1 METKNPDRTTLIAFA
16 LTVLFAGN
24 NAIAVKFSNVELPPF
39 FGAAIRFALA
49 SIILFIIVLVFRL
62 PLPRGRSLMGAI
74 IFGTLGTGLNYALLY
89 WALEHIQAGLSMV
102 ILALVPLLTF
112 IFACVHRQ
120 ETFSWKALFGALL
133 ALLGIGIIV
142 REQLSA
148 DIPLL
153 PLLAVV
159 GAAACFAESSVLIKT
174 YPQTHPITTN
184 AVALL
189 TGSVLLFVFSALWR
203 ETPTLP
209 TLTATW
215 GALFYLIVFGSV
227 ATFVLSV
234 YVIKRWTASASSYQF
249 VLFPII
255 TITVASWLAKETV
268 SSVFLIGCVFVLLG
282 VYIGGI
288 ANPEQWKRTFSGLLP
303 RPKTTCAD
311 C

>member
-74 IFGTLGTGLNYALLY
+74 IFGTLGTGLNFALLY
-89 WALEHIQAGLSMV
+89 WALEHIQAGLTMV

-112 IFACVHRQ
+112 IFACIHRQ
-120 ETFSWKALFGALL
+120 ETFSWKALFGALF

-142 REQLSA
+142 WEQLSA
-148 DIPLL
+148 DLPLL

-189 TGSVLLFVFSALWR
+189 TGSVLLFVLSALWR

-209 TLTATW
+209 TLPATW

-282 VYIGGI
+282 VYIGAI
-288 ANPEQWKRTFSGLLP
+288 ANPEQLKRTFSGLLP
-303 RPKTTCAD
+303 RPKTPCTD

>member
-49 SIILFIIVLVFRL
+49 SVILFIIVLVFRL

-74 IFGTLGTGLNYALLY
+74 IFGTLGTGLNFALLY
-89 WALEHIQAGLSMV
+89 WALEHIQAGLTMV

-112 IFACVHRQ
+112 IFACIHRQ
-120 ETFSWKALFGALL
+120 ETFSWKALFGALF

-142 REQLSA
+142 WEQLSA
-148 DIPLL
+148 DLPLL

-189 TGSVLLFVFSALWR
+189 TGSVLLFVLSALWR

-209 TLTATW
+209 TLPATW

-227 ATFVLSV
+227 ATFVLLV

-282 VYIGGI
+282 VYIGAI
-288 ANPEQWKRTFSGLLP
+288 ANPEQVKRTFSGLLP
-303 RPKTTCAD
+303 RPKAPCTD

>member
-74 IFGTLGTGLNYALLY
+74 IFGTLGTGLNFALLY
-89 WALEHIQAGLSMV
+89 WALEHIQAGLTMV

-112 IFACVHRQ
+112 IFACIHRQ
-120 ETFSWKALFGALL
+120 ETFSWKALFGALF

-142 REQLSA
+142 WEQLSA
-148 DIPLL
+148 DLPLL

-189 TGSVLLFVFSALWR
+189 TGSVLLFVLSALWR

-209 TLTATW
+209 TLPATW

-227 ATFVLSV
+227 ATFVLLV

-282 VYIGGI
+282 VYIGAI
-288 ANPEQWKRTFSGLLP
+288 ANPEQVKRTFSGLLP
-303 RPKTTCAD
+303 RPKTPCTD